1 MIWDHKSVFG
11 FPQRNAPLELTSD
24 LSTNEFFQALIRM
37 ISRRGLCST
46 IWSDNA
52 KTFKCTDREIQRLF
66 TPESSTSNQLWDKI
80 DQEELQA
87 KLTSKGIK
95 WKFIVERSP

>member
-1 MIWDHKSVFG
+1 MTH
-11 FPQRNAPLELTSD
+11 LELTSD

-46 IWSDNA
+46 IWSDSA
-52 KTFKCTDREIQRLF
+52 KTFKRADREIQRLF
-66 TPESSTSNQLWDKI
+66 TQESSTSKQLWDKI

-95 WKFIVERSP
+95 WKFMLSATRGEVAGGKGWCVL